1 MWACVNV
8 ITVMTS
14 LVALEINN
22 QNGVIPARTSQ
33 KITATVYPSRR
44 VCYTFKLSYELFSM
58 SGMLFNMITL
68 HSENIHLSLST
79 PKAKSN
85 WPLKRSRLC
94 IKISRRDQHFR
105 KVPPVK

>member
-1 MWACVNV
+1 MAYINI

-33 KITATVYPSRR
+33 KITATAYPSRR

-68 HSENIHLSLST
+68 HSENIHFSLST
-79 PKAKSN
+79 PKAKLN
-85 WPLKRSRLC
+85 WPLKRSGLC
-94 IKISRRDQHFR
+94 LKISHRDQHFR